1 MSIQYSEEHWRIH
14 IVKFLQK
21 TVDLPNEFPSLLKA
35 IRFHAIVRLQ
45 GIPKMLHS
53 FNPWQGVTIKYNW
66 SHTVLVK
73 PCLGE
78 HHTLSLRLAW
88 VRIGAEL
95 ESSQLG
101 KLLTHRYHSLKA

>member
-1 MSIQYSEEHWRIH
+1 M
-14 IVKFLQK
+14 KFLQK
-21 TVDLPNEFPSLLKA
+21 TMDLPNEFPSLFKA
-35 IRFHAIVRLQ
+35 INFHTVVLLQ

-53 FNPWQGVTIKYNW
+53 LNPWQGVTIQYDW

-73 PCLGE
+73 PSLGE
-78 HHTLSLRLAW
+78 HHTLSLGLAG
-88 VRIGAEL
+88 VKIGAEL